1 MVFNTDDD
9 WGNAKLSYEI
19 EDLFHCKK
27 CDVGFSL
34 NSKKVKG
41 KKVFCPLCK
50 MEIKA
55 WQKEWMSQ

>member
-34 NSKKVKG
+34 NSKK
-41 KKVFCPLCK
+41 
-50 MEIKA
+50 
-55 WQKEWMSQ
+55 